1 VHGADVGN
9 IIGSESSSAGGAAVW
24 LGQQHERVAVHGER
38 RGDPRASLPAGRG
51 MPGAAGPYAYTRMA
65 FGELP
70 AFLIIWGYWIGVG
83 RQCGDRDR

>member
-1 VHGADVGN
+1 
-9 IIGSESSSAGGAAVW
+9 
-24 LGQQHERVAVHGER
+24 
-38 RGDPRASLPAGRG
+38 